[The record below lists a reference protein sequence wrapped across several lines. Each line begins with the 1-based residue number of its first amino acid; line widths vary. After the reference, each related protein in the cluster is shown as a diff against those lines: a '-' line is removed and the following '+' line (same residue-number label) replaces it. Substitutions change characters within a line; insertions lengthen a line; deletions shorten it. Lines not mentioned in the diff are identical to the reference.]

1 MTVRTSAIVDQ
12 PTSETLKKSGASCG
26 LSRLHPALRKVR
38 AVLFDVGGTLTHP
51 DWQRLAALA
60 REETGREFDCAELDR
75 VFKDGLREVDLCLKR
90 NVPPPFDTSRRN
102 WTFARM
108 YAGLGLG
115 EEACERLRVWL
126 DVLHDE
132 RHLWCGVDPDAA
144 LVLDAI
150 HAAGLRT
157 AAISNTEDGRLE
169 ELMRL
174 VGLADRFDFMLD
186 SFVVGVRKPDPAIFR
201 LALER
206 LHLEPRESVYVGDS
220 YGHDALPAIS
230 LGLGAVLVDPLDLH
244 PESVCPRVRSLGEL
258 IEGGGAAAG

>member
-1 MTVRTSAIVDQ
+1 MTNQ
-12 PTSETLKKSGASCG
+12 
-26 LSRLHPALRKVR
+26 LHPALRGAR

-60 REETGREFDCAELDR
+60 REEAGREFDSSELDR
-75 VFKDGLREVDLCLKR
+75 VFKDGLREVDLCLKS
-90 NVPPPFDTSRRN
+90 NVPPAFDTTRRN

-115 EEACERLRVWL
+115 EEACERLRPRL
-126 DVLHDE
+126 DALHDE
-132 RHLWCGVDPDAA
+132 RHLWCGVDADAPR
-144 LVLDAI
+144 VLDAI

-174 VGLADRFDFMLD
+174 VGLAERFDFMLD

-201 LALER
+201 LALDT
-206 LHLEPRESVYVGDS
+206 LGLEPKDAVYVGDS
-220 YGHDALPAIS
+220 YGHDALPALA
-230 LGLGAVLVDPLDLH
+230 LGLGAILVDPLDLH
-244 PESVCPRVRSLGEL
+244 PESVCPRVRALGEL
-258 IEGGGAAAG
+258 IGGNEAAAL

>member
-1 MTVRTSAIVDQ
+1 VNQSTGQAVNESDVSA
-12 PTSETLKKSGASCG
+12 AR
-26 LSRLHPALRKVR
+26 SRLHPAIRGAR

-60 REETGREFDCAELDR
+60 REEAGREFDSAELDR
-75 VFKDGLREVDLCLKR
+75 VFKDGLREVDLCLK
-90 NVPPPFDTSRRN
+90 NNAPPPFDTARRN

-108 YAGLGLG
+108 FAGLGLA
-115 EEACERLRVWL
+115 ETACERLRARL
-126 DVLHDE
+126 DALHTE
-132 RHLWCGVDPDAA
+132 RHLWCGVDPDAPR
-144 LVLDAI
+144 VLDAI

-186 SFVVGVRKPDPAIFR
+186 SFVVGVRKPDPAIFH

-206 LHLEPRESVYVGDS
+206 LGLEPKDAVYVGYS
-220 YGHDALPAIS
+220 YGHDALPA
-230 LGLGAVLVDPLDLH
+230 LAVGLGAMLVDPLDLH

-258 IEGGGAAAG
+258 IREPVVI

>member
-1 MTVRTSAIVDQ
+1 MDQ
-12 PTSETLKKSGASCG
+12 PTRETADESNVPDG
-26 LSRLHPALRKVR
+26 LRRLHPALRGAR

-60 REETGREFDCAELDR
+60 RAEAGREFDCGELDR
-75 VFKDGLREVDLCLKR
+75 VFKDGLREVDACLKG
-90 NVPPPFDTSRRN
+90 NVAPPFDTSRRN

-108 YAGLGLG
+108 FAGLGIG
-115 EEACERLRVWL
+115 DDACERLRERL
-126 DVLHDE
+126 DAVHEE

-144 LVLDAI
+144 RVLDAI
-150 HAAGLRT
+150 QAAGLRT

-186 SFVVGVRKPDPAIFR
+186 SFVLGVRKPDPAIFR

-206 LHLEPRESVYVGDS
+206 LGLRPRDAVYVGDS
-220 YGHDALPAIS
+220 YGHDALPALA
-230 LGLGAVLVDPLDLH
+230 LGLGAVLVDPLGLH
-244 PESVCPRVRSLGEL
+244 PESACPRVRSLGEL
-258 IEGGGAAAG
+258 VADDGAATGRPGVV

>member
-1 MTVRTSAIVDQ
+1 M
-12 PTSETLKKSGASCG
+12 SGG
-26 LSRLHPALRKVR
+26 LNRLHPALRAAR

-60 REETGREFDCAELDR
+60 RAEAGREFDAAELDR
-75 VFKDGLREVDLCLKR
+75 VFKDGLREVDSCLKQ
-90 NVPPPFDTSRRN
+90 NVPPPFDTTRRN

-108 YAGLGLG
+108 FGGLGLDDDS
-115 EEACERLRVWL
+115 CERLRARL
-126 DVLHDE
+126 DALHDE
-132 RHLWCGVDPDAA
+132 RHLWCGVDPAA
-144 LVLDAI
+144 ARVLDAI

-174 VGLADRFDFMLD
+174 VGLAERFDFMLD

-206 LHLEPRESVYVGDS
+206 LGLEPRAAVYVGDS

-244 PESVCPRVRSLGEL
+244 PESVCPRVHSLGEL
-258 IEGGGAAAG
+258 IEDDGAATSRVDVV